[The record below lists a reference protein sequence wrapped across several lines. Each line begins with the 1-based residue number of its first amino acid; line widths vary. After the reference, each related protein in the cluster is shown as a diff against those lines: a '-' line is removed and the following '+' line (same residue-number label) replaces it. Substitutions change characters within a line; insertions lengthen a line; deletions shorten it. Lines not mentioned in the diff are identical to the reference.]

1 MVHCLQPANSLVGG
15 VRQNSIQLRGVHDM
29 QLKVQTVSDYKPY
42 CCVGPQNVKYKNT
55 NTNPGMWSTRTQTRP
70 RNVKYKNTNMTL
82 GTRTWPQK
90 QDPRMCSTRTQTHTL
105 CNPHPPPPPP
115 KDEKKLMGFEPTT
128 HLKVSSLN
136 PKQNPRF
143 YLKTN
148 YFGQQNISI

>member
-1 MVHCLQPANSLVGG
+1 VLDPRMWSTRTQTQTPECEVQEHK
-15 VRQNSIQLRGVHDM
+15 HD
-29 QLKVQTVSDYKPY
+29 
-42 CCVGPQNVKYKNT
+42 
-55 NTNPGMWSTRTQTRP
+55 PGMWSTRTQIWP
-70 RNVKYKNTNMTL
+70 SEHEHDLRNKTPECVVQEHKHMPYVTL
-82 GTRTWPQK
+82 T
-90 QDPRMCSTRTQTHTL
+90 
-105 CNPHPPPPPP
+105 PPPPPP